1 MARGD
6 RAAVALLMGCSALIG
21 AAVYYSAPAA
31 ADGYLDSD
39 EERYVY
45 RWGRDICN
53 YIAGEPTLG
62 GLMDVSEIIVGDGYR
77 PDDAVDIMNASVVTE
92 CPQYWPLLVAV
103 GRVARGET
111 GPLT

>member
-6 RAAVALLMGCSALIG
+6 RTAVALLMGCSALIG
-21 AAVYYSAPAA
+21 AAVYYAAPAA

-39 EERYVY
+39 EERYVLS
-45 RWGRDICN
+45 WSADICN
-53 YIAGEPTLG
+53 YIGNEPTLG
-62 GLMDVSEIIVGDGYR
+62 GLVDVAEIIVGDGYR
-77 PDDAVDIMNASVVTE
+77 PDDAVDIMNAAVALD
-92 CPQYWPLLVAV
+92 CPEYWPLLVAV